1 VIAPDD
7 NEKRELVLQHLPL
20 ARRLAQRYAS
30 TPNAVDDLTQVAY
43 LGLVKAV
50 DRFDPAREVSLASFA
65 IPTILGELKR
75 WFRDTRWAA
84 HVPRELQERALKV
97 ERELADLTTTLG
109 RSPTPA
115 ELAERMGLDTEEVL
129 EAREVSRRADAWS
142 LDAPLGRLGD
152 DGAGDGAGAL
162 VDTIGAAD
170 EGYETVEEVA
180 TIRPLIAALSA
191 RERAVIELR
200 FGKDMSQRE
209 IAERVGVSQMHVSRI
224 LRRALREIRDV
235 AEAA

>member
-129 EAREVSRRADAWS
+129 EATAPARWSTRLAPRTRATRPSRRWRRS
-142 LDAPLGRLGD
+142 GRSSP
-152 DGAGDGAGAL
+152 
-162 VDTIGAAD
+162 
-170 EGYETVEEVA
+170 
-180 TIRPLIAALSA
+180 R
-191 RERAVIELR
+191 
-200 FGKDMSQRE
+200 
-209 IAERVGVSQMHVSRI
+209 
-224 LRRALREIRDV
+224 
-235 AEAA
+235 

>member
-1 VIAPDD
+1 MIAPDD

-30 TPNAVDDLTQVAY
+30 TPNAVDDLSQVAY

-50 DRFDPAREVSLASFA
+50 DRFDPTREVSLASFA

-84 HVPRELQERALKV
+84 HVPRELQERALRV
-97 ERELADLTTTLG
+97 ERELAELATTLG

-152 DGAGDGAGAL
+152 DGDGAL
-162 VDTIGAAD
+162 VETVGAAD
-170 EGYETVEEVA
+170 EGYETVEDVA
-180 TIRPLIAALSA
+180 TIRPLIAALTA
-191 RERAVIELR
+191 RERVVIELR
-200 FGKDMSQRE
+200 FGEDMSQRE
-209 IAERVGVSQMHVSRI
+209 IGERVGVSQMHVSRI
-224 LRRALREIRDV
+224 LRRALREIRDA

>member
-20 ARRLAQRYAS
+20 ARRLARRYAS

-50 DRFDPAREVSLASFA
+50 DRFDPTREVSLASFA

-97 ERELADLTTTLG
+97 ERELANLTTALG

-115 ELAERMGLDTEEVL
+115 ELAERMGLETEEVL

-152 DGAGDGAGAL
+152 DGAGDGAL
-162 VDTIGAAD
+162 VDTVGAAD

-224 LRRALREIRDV
+224 LRRALRDIRDA